1 MLVYRLDYGYSER
14 RHMNDEQKAVIM
26 PLIMYGGEAKSSA
39 VEAIQAAKAGDFDK
53 ADERIKAASQAI
65 VEAHH
70 GQTDLLTKAAN
81 GEEVPVSIYMVHAQD
96 HLMTGIAFV
105 DLAKEIIEL
114 YRVMP
119 KQ

>member
-1 MLVYRLDYGYSER
+1 
-14 RHMNDEQKAVIM
+14 MNDEQMAEIM

-39 VEAIQAAKAGDFDK
+39 IEAIQAAKLGDFEK
-53 ADERIKAASQAI
+53 ADERLKAANQAI
-65 VEAHH
+65 VSAHH

-114 YRVMP
+114 YKVI
-119 KQ
+119 KTD